1 MFELQNVSKVY
12 KAAVDKVGLQD
23 VSLTIRQGEFLAVMG
38 PSGCGKSTLLNILGL
53 LDTPTSGRYLL
64 DGADVS
70 NFSEKQLTAL
80 RRNKIGFVFQNFHLI
95 DDLNVRENI
104 ETALIYRSLSAAER
118 KTRVDQ
124 VMDRLGI
131 NDLARDL
138 PQQMS
143 GGQQQRVA
151 IARALVSKPELVLA
165 DEPTGNLDTK
175 TGVMVMD
182 LLIDLVK
189 QGITVV
195 MATHALVHANRA
207 DRTIELLDGRIS
219 GEFAKPQ

>member
-1 MFELQNVSKVY
+1 VFELQGISKVY

-23 VSLTIRQGEFLAVMG
+23 VSLTVSQGEFLAVMG

-53 LDTPTSGRYLL
+53 LDNPTSGSYRFQ
-64 DGADVS
+64 GQDVAKY
-70 NFSEKQLTAL
+70 SEKQLTTL
-80 RRNKIGFVFQNFHLI
+80 RRDTIGFVFQNFHLI
-95 DDLNVRENI
+95 EDLNVRENI
-104 ETALIYRSLSAAER
+104 ETALIYRDLASAER
-118 KTRVDQ
+118 KRRVDE
-124 VMDRLGI
+124 VLERLGLPDI
-131 NDLARDL
+131 ARDL
-138 PQQMS
+138 PQQLS

-151 IARALVSKPELVLA
+151 IARALVSRPQLVLA

-175 TGVMVMD
+175 TGGMVMD
-182 LLIDLVK
+182 LLIDLVR

-207 DRTIELLDGRIS
+207 DRTIELLDGRIT

>member
-1 MFELQNVSKVY
+1 MFELQGVSKIY
-12 KAAVDKVGLQD
+12 KAAVDKVGLRD
-23 VSLTIRQGEFLAVMG
+23 LSLAIKPGEFLAVMG

-53 LDTPTSGRYLL
+53 LDNPTSGSYRFQ
-64 DGADVS
+64 GQDVAKY
-70 NFSEKQLTAL
+70 SEKQLTTL
-80 RRNKIGFVFQNFHLI
+80 RRDSIGFVFQNFHLI
-95 DDLNVRENI
+95 EDLNVRENI

-118 KTRVDQ
+118 RARVDE
-124 VMDRLGI
+124 VLERLGLPDI
-131 NDLARDL
+131 ARDL
-138 PQQMS
+138 PQQLS

-151 IARALVSKPELVLA
+151 IARALVSRPQLVLA

-175 TGVMVMD
+175 TGGMVME
-182 LLIDLVK
+182 LLIDLVR

-207 DRTIELLDGRIS
+207 DRTIELLDGRIT

>member
-1 MFELQNVSKVY
+1 MFILNNVFKIY
-12 KAAVDKVGLQD
+12 KAAVDKVGLQGI
-23 VSLTIRQGEFLAVMG
+23 SLTVRPGEFLAVMG

-53 LDTPTSGRYLL
+53 LDAPTSGSYIFH
-64 DGADVS
+64 GA
-70 NFSEKQLTAL
+70 NTATMSEKQLTAL
-80 RRNKIGFVFQNFHLI
+80 RRDKIGFVFQNFHLI
-95 DDLNVRENI
+95 EDLNVRENI
-104 ETALIYRSLSAAER
+104 ETALIYRSMGAAER
-118 KTRVDQ
+118 KQRVDE

-131 NDLARDL
+131 QDLARDL
-138 PQQMS
+138 PQEMS

-151 IARALVSKPELVLA
+151 IARALVSRPALVLA

-175 TGVMVMD
+175 TGAMVME

-207 DRTIELLDGRIS
+207 DRTIELLDGAVS
-219 GEFAKPQ
+219 GEFERP